1 MELNTVEGAFAVAAD
16 NLAAPYLGLFA
27 LALGATP
34 SQIGMLTAFPNFM
47 GNILQIPSA
56 LLAERLKDKRQ
67 LIIAGGIL
75 NRSSWIL
82 MAFLPFLFAHERRVS
97 IVILLAT
104 FRIMAAN
111 LGVPAWT
118 ALQATL
124 IPKSI
129 RGKYYANRNMVLN
142 TCAVLAT
149 LLANFLLRLEF
160 PTSYRVLFLLT
171 TILGLLS
178 VYLFS
183 KIVFDQTPPKAKT
196 ASTDSYVEKIRA
208 FTKEIGSQ
216 KDFSSY
222 VVSAIVWSFGI
233 QMASPLFVVYFVEDL
248 GGPAGHWALFAAVNL
263 ASMVLIQRYWGRLA
277 DFFGQ
282 KSVMMVSGLGIITL
296 PLWWVFSPNT
306 WFPFIIHI
314 VNGVF
319 WGGYNLAAFNLLLE
333 VTPDQD
339 RSVYVGVYNTMMGVA
354 TAVGPLVGG
363 FAAEVVG
370 LRPIFVASAVVRA
383 LALYLFYRNVTDTSG
398 RRMRARDLVPG
409 QRGRRSLP
417 GA

>member
-1 MELNTVEGAFAVAAD
+1 
-16 NLAAPYLGLFA
+16 
-27 LALGATP
+27 
-34 SQIGMLTAFPNFM
+34 
-47 GNILQIPSA
+47 
-56 LLAERLKDKRQ
+56 
-67 LIIAGGIL
+67 
-75 NRSSWIL
+75 
-82 MAFLPFLFAHERRVS
+82 
-97 IVILLAT
+97 
-104 FRIMAAN
+104 
-111 LGVPAWT
+111 
-118 ALQATL
+118 
-124 IPKSI
+124 
-129 RGKYYANRNMVLN
+129 
-142 TCAVLAT
+142 
-149 LLANFLLRLEF
+149 
-160 PTSYRVLFLLT
+160 
-171 TILGLLS
+171 
-178 VYLFS
+178 
-183 KIVFDQTPPKAKT
+183 
-196 ASTDSYVEKIRA
+196 
-208 FTKEIGSQ
+208 
-216 KDFSSY
+216 
-222 VVSAIVWSFGI
+222 
-233 QMASPLFVVYFVEDL
+233 
-248 GGPAGHWALFAAVNL
+248 
-263 ASMVLIQRYWGRLA
+263 MVLIQRYWGRLA